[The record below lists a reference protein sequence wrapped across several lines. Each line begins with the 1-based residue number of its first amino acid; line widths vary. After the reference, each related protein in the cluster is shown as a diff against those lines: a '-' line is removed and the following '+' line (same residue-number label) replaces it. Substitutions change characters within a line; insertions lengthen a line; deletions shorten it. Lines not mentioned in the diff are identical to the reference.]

1 MGRVTIENC
10 LDKVSSHFDLII
22 VASERAKQISAGKK
36 SDIDKKGVKTHV
48 TALREIEKNNINIEQ
63 LKESMIY
70 KLQNSQSAL
79 DVLDNNK
86 SEEDY
91 SIIEELQSSAFVS
104 GDLEEI
110 DSEQLFENID
120 IIDK

>member
-36 SDIDKKGVKTHV
+36 SDISKKGIKTHV
-48 TALREIEKNNINIEQ
+48 TALREIEKNSVDVNK
-63 LKESMIY
+63 LKESVIY
-70 KLQNSQSAL
+70 KLHNSQA
-79 DVLDNNK
+79 VLDILDDNK
-86 SEEDY
+86 SEDDY

-104 GDLEEI
+104 GELEEI
-110 DSEQLFENID
+110 DSEELFED
-120 IIDK
+120 VEKIDK

>member
-36 SDIDKKGVKTHV
+36 SDISKKGIKTHV
-48 TALREIEKNNINIEQ
+48 TALREIEKNSVDVNK
-63 LKESMIY
+63 LKESVIY
-70 KLQNSQSAL
+70 KLHNSQA
-79 DVLDNNK
+79 VLDILDDNK
-86 SEEDY
+86 SEDDY

-104 GDLEEI
+104 GELEEI
-110 DSEQLFENID
+110 DSETLFED
-120 IIDK
+120 IETIDK

>member
-36 SDIDKKGVKTHV
+36 SDISKKGIKTHV
-48 TALREIEKNNINIEQ
+48 TALREIEKNSVDVNK
-63 LKESMIY
+63 LKESVIY
-70 KLQNSQSAL
+70 KLHHSQA
-79 DVLDNNK
+79 VLDILDDNK
-86 SEEDY
+86 SEDDY

-104 GDLEEI
+104 GELEEI
-110 DSEQLFENID
+110 DSEELFED
-120 IIDK
+120 VEKIDK